1 MMLRYGR
8 GVSAMIF
15 IPFIGAG
22 VLPEKQVYT
31 SLPFLS
37 TTTST
42 ASTTTTTAL
51 LPPILL
57 LLPLLLLLLIIL
69 LLPPSHN

>member
-42 ASTTTTTAL
+42 ASTTTTTTAL

-57 LLPLLLLLLIIL
+57 LPLLLLLIIL
-69 LLPPSHN
+69 LLPPSHK